1 MNQENNVMYTLGT
14 VILVLQKTL
23 EMIMIIYMQLHI
35 IKLRYEF

>member
-1 MNQENNVMYTLGT
+1 MYTLGT